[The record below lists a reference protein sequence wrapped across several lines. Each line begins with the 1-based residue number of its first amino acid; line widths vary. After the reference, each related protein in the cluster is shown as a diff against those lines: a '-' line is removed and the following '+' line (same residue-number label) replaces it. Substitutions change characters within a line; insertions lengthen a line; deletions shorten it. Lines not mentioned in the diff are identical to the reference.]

1 MIEKI
6 FRKYLEIKSINQLNK
21 VIKPAGNHSLE
32 LVDPI
37 DFQLNKFLY
46 KQVGKKYRWIDRL
59 EWSDKE
65 WIDYL
70 SNKNLYTYILKSNLN
85 IAGFFELKFYQK
97 KKEVEIP
104 YFGILEEYFGKK
116 LGGYLLSE
124 AISLSFGIGAE
135 RVWLQTSSLDNKN
148 AIKNYISRGMKI
160 FKSETLNI

>member
-21 VIKPAGNHSLE
+21 VIKPAGNYSLE

-70 SNKNLYTYILKSNLN
+70 SNKNLYTYILK
-85 IAGFFELKFYQK
+85 
-97 KKEVEIP
+97 
-104 YFGILEEYFGKK
+104 
-116 LGGYLLSE
+116 
-124 AISLSFGIGAE
+124 
-135 RVWLQTSSLDNKN
+135 
-148 AIKNYISRGMKI
+148 
-160 FKSETLNI
+160 